1 LPPSPVRLQRLFLD
15 ANVLFAACWQEGRAR
30 ALLKLAPRAEV
41 LLLTSPHALEEA
53 RRNLEAKRPE
63 ALDCLQRIR
72 EQARMVPEAPMAL
85 VRKALAEGL
94 PLKDAPILAAAWSA
108 GAEALVT
115 GDRRHFG
122 PLMGREVRGLWVV
135 SLAEALAGVMDL
147 LEGKG

>member
-1 LPPSPVRLQRLFLD
+1 LPPSPVRLHRLFLD

-30 ALLKLAPRAEV
+30 ALLKLAPKAEI

-63 ALDCLQRIR
+63 ALDCLQRVR

-94 PLKDAPILAAAWSA
+94 PLKDAPILAAWSA

-122 PLMGREVRGLWVV
+122 PLMGRKVRGPWVV

>member
-1 LPPSPVRLQRLFLD
+1 M
-15 ANVLFAACWQEGRAR
+15 E
-30 ALLKLAPRAEV
+30 LAPKAKV

-63 ALDCLQRIR
+63 ALDCLQGTR
-72 EQARMVPEAPMAL
+72 ERVQTVPEAPMAL

-122 PLMGREVRGLWVV
+122 HLLGRRVRGLWVV
-135 SLAEALAGVMDL
+135 SLAEALEGMMDL
-147 LEGKG
+147 LEGEG

>member
-1 LPPSPVRLQRLFLD
+1 MPPSPVRLHRLFLD
-15 ANVLFAACWQEGRAR
+15 ANVLFAACRQEGRAR
-30 ALLKLAPRAEV
+30 ALLKLAARAEV

-63 ALDCLQRIR
+63 ALGCLQRIR
-72 EQARMVPEAPMAL
+72 ERARMVPEAPMAL

-94 PLKDAPILAAAWSA
+94 PPKDAPILAAAWSA

-122 PLMGREVRGLWVV
+122 PLMGRKVRGLWVV